1 MIKKATWRHYFC
13 CERGFSLIRSNSRI
27 RPELWGRFCFPSL
40 CFWTFAVVYNT
51 VFTLMKESVSVD
63 APLVLPLSC
72 LVLQLMDA
80 TLSDTV
86 GSQIINI
93 KRNKSGAS
101 ASSLPGPLV
110 KSAMKPQ
117 PPQPPTLI
125 RHNGDFTSASVL
137 EPSNQGASSSLTV
150 STTAAAVTSVN
161 STNPPEIKPLV
172 VLGSD
177 VVTTTAHPAA
187 IVPSSSLVSGS
198 SFTDSVSVSPSLG
211 WTSNTDLNSSRY
223 VGRKIPSFSSGI
235 IPFHLSTTPNP
246 LSVSSSFPITYSCL
260 SSTVCTTTSTTV
272 APGQM
277 QKQNEWQSNTMLFQE
292 ILQRHEEQAYTDRV
306 ARRRTE
312 AREKRRERREVR
324 MAESLGRIA
333 TALELLSSKQDTIIA
348 LLQRLADRKW
358 WTEADV
364 KVETELIIVQW
375 HVETS
380 INDSIRFGT
389 LIAPFH
395 GL

>member
-1 MIKKATWRHYFC
+1 
-13 CERGFSLIRSNSRI
+13 
-27 RPELWGRFCFPSL
+27 
-40 CFWTFAVVYNT
+40 
-51 VFTLMKESVSVD
+51 MKESVSVD
-63 APLVLPLSC
+63 VPVPLRLSFS
-72 LVLQLMDA
+72 LALQLMDA

-125 RHNGDFTSASVL
+125 RHNGDFSSASVL
-137 EPSNQGASSSLTV
+137 EPSNQGASSSLAV
-150 STTAAAVTSVN
+150 STTAAAVTSVT
-161 STNPPEIKPLV
+161 STHPAEIKPLV
-172 VLGSD
+172 VLDSD
-177 VVTTTAHPAA
+177 VMTTTAHPV
-187 IVPSSSLVSGS
+187 VPSISLISGS

-211 WTSNTDLNSSRY
+211 WTSNTDLNPSRY

-235 IPFHLSTTPNP
+235 IPFHLSNTPNP
-246 LSVSSSFPITYSCL
+246 PSVSSSFPVTCSCL
-260 SSTVCTTTSTTV
+260 SSTVSTATLTTV
-272 APGQM
+272 ASGQM
-277 QKQNEWQSNTMLFQE
+277 QKQNEWQTNTMLFQE

-348 LLQRLADRKW
+348 LLQRLADRK
-358 WTEADV
+358 
-364 KVETELIIVQW
+364 
-375 HVETS
+375 
-380 INDSIRFGT
+380 
-389 LIAPFH
+389 
-395 GL
+395 